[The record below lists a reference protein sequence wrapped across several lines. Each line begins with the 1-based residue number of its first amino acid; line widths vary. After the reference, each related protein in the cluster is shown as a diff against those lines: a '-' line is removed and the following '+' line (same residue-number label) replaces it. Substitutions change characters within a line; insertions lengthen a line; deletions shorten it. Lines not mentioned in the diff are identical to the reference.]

1 MNAIFFKNS
10 FLSLVVILLLS
21 NSSFAQHLFFERIY
35 DETLAQAS
43 YMIGDLETKET
54 IVIDA
59 KRDIDT
65 YLDIAQT
72 HGLTISHITET
83 HIHADYLSGS
93 RELAAAT
100 QASLY
105 LSVEGGNDWQYEF
118 PHQGLKDGDVLK
130 IGGLHLEIMH
140 TPGHTPESITF
151 LLKDGTDQPIKAITG
166 DFIFVGDVGRPDLL
180 EKAAGQI
187 GSQEIGAQQLYHSIE
202 KILKLPD
209 DTEIWPGHGAGSFCG
224 KSLSTI
230 PQSTLKQEKL
240 TNPALQFLGNESDF
254 VNYVLSDQP
263 TPPKYFSKMK
273 QLNKVERP
281 LLIAVP
287 KLAEL
292 NRDEVDHAIK
302 NGLTIIDARPKS
314 VSEKGFIPGSYLIE
328 NMKTFSTFAGSI
340 LDYQNQIVIIAE
352 ENQIEDIT
360 RKLMRIGMDNFYGYI
375 TDPAIQSIPLQSVKT
390 IDLSSFTSYL
400 ENESIQII
408 DVRTLNEYQNG
419 HIKGVENI
427 ALNTLETQ
435 LDKISK
441 NAPVIIHCQS
451 GTRAAIA
458 YSILLKNGF
467 DNILNYSG
475 GINDWKKHN
484 NELVK

>member
-1 MNAIFFKNS
+1 M
-10 FLSLVVILLLS
+10 LVP
-21 NSSFAQHLFFERIY
+21 N
-35 DETLAQAS
+35 
-43 YMIGDLETKET
+43 
-54 IVIDA
+54 
-59 KRDIDT
+59 
-65 YLDIAQT
+65 
-72 HGLTISHITET
+72 
-83 HIHADYLSGS
+83 
-93 RELAAAT
+93 
-100 QASLY
+100 LY
-105 LSVEGGNDWQYEF
+105 L
-118 PHQGLKDGDVLK
+118 K
-130 IGGLHLEIMH
+130 
-140 TPGHTPESITF
+140 
-151 LLKDGTDQPIKAITG
+151 
-166 DFIFVGDVGRPDLL
+166 
-180 EKAAGQI
+180 
-187 GSQEIGAQQLYHSIE
+187 
-202 KILKLPD
+202 
-209 DTEIWPGHGAGSFCG
+209 
-224 KSLSTI
+224 
-230 PQSTLKQEKL
+230 
-240 TNPALQFLGNESDF
+240 
-254 VNYVLSDQP
+254 
-263 TPPKYFSKMK
+263 
-273 QLNKVERP
+273 
-281 LLIAVP
+281 
-287 KLAEL
+287 
-292 NRDEVDHAIK
+292 
-302 NGLTIIDARPKS
+302 
-314 VSEKGFIPGSYLIE
+314 KGFIPGSYLIE

-340 LDYQNQIVIIAE
+340 LDYQNQIVLIAE

-435 LDKISK
+435 LDKINK